1 LRIIAE
7 RYFNPTPDH
16 DGRVPSL
23 EYAGGTG
30 KTIKQHLVEVVDT
43 EQRGGSHRH
52 TSAEKW
58 LIEFPAGG
66 PRKTNDVYAE
76 GA

>member
-1 LRIIAE
+1 M
-7 RYFNPTPDH
+7 
-16 DGRVPSL
+16 